1 MRYLIDS
8 FAWMEYFIGTARGRR
23 VKEIVEGVSEECLV
37 SAINVAE
44 IYSKSIKTDGI
55 ARAEERR
62 RFITSRCAVVEVTER
77 MAVEAA
83 KIDVEMKE
91 KVKGWGLADSIVL
104 ATARDSGARILTG
117 DEHFEGLAESEML

>member
-1 MRYLIDS
+1 MIDS
-8 FAWMEYFIGTARGRR
+8 FAWMEYFMGTARGRR
-23 VKEIVEGVSEECLV
+23 VRGIVEEVTAECLV

-44 IYSKSIKTDGI
+44 IYSKSIRTDGI

-62 RFITSRCAVVEVTER
+62 RFIRSRCAIVEFGER
-77 MAVEAA
+77 LAVEAA
-83 KIDVEMKE
+83 KVDVEMKG

-117 DEHFEGLAESEML
+117 DEHFKGLADAEML

>member
-1 MRYLIDS
+1 
-8 FAWMEYFIGTARGRR
+8 MEYFMGTARGRR
-23 VKEIVEGVSEECLV
+23 VRKLVEEVTAECLV
-37 SAINVAE
+37 SAINIAE

-62 RFITSRCAVVEVTER
+62 LFITSRCAIVEVDER

-104 ATARDSGARILTG
+104 ATARNSSALILTG
-117 DEHFEGLAESEML
+117 DEHFKGLANVEML